1 MKLGEFFFQY
11 RGYLPIPL
19 ALIVLYFSNPVLPLM
34 IPGSIIII
42 FGEIIRLSGVRYA
55 GGETRT
61 RNVGA
66 PELCTDGPFA
76 YVRNPLYIGNYF
88 VYFGVILFSSDGG
101 LLIPLLTMATF
112 YFIAQYGLIIQLEE
126 QTLINL
132 FGEKYKEYCKN
143 VPRILPRLSPW
154 KLRNNTF
161 PNTWKKTFITEKRTL
176 QTIFIYF
183 FILFIKVSFL
193 T

>member
-1 MKLGEFFFQY
+1 MKLGEFFCQY

-19 ALIVLYFSNPVLPLM
+19 AIALLYFSNPSFHFM
-34 IPGSIIII
+34 IAGSIIIF
-42 FGEIIRLSGVRYA
+42 FGEIIRISGVRYV

-66 PELCTDGPFA
+66 AELCTDGPFA

-88 VYFGVILFSSDGG
+88 VYFGVVLFSSESDF
-101 LLIPLLTMATF
+101 LLPPLTLATICF
-112 YFIAQYGLIIQLEE
+112 FVQYGFIIQLEE
-126 QTLINL
+126 QTLKQL
-132 FGEKYKEYCKN
+132 FGEKYLEYCNN

-154 KLRNNTF
+154 KLRNNTS
-161 PNTWKKTFITEKRTL
+161 PNTWKKTIITEKRTL

-183 FILFIKVSFL
+183 FLLFVKVSLL

>member
-1 MKLGEFFFQY
+1 MKLGELFFQY

-19 ALIVLYFSNPVLPLM
+19 VLVVLYFSNPVLPLM
-34 IPGSIIII
+34 IAGSIIIF
-42 FGEIIRLSGVRYA
+42 FGEIIRIGAVRYA

-88 VYFGVILFSSDGG
+88 VCFGIVIFSSESDI
-101 LLIPLLTMATF
+101 LLPLLTTATI
-112 YFIAQYGLIIQLEE
+112 YFIVQYGFIIQLEE
-126 QTLINL
+126 RTLKIL
-132 FGEKYKEYCKN
+132 FGEKYREYCKN

-154 KLRNNTF
+154 KLRNNTL
-161 PNTWKKTFITEKRTL
+161 PNTWKKTIITEKRTL

-183 FILFIKVSFL
+183 FLLFVKVSFL

>member
-19 ALIVLYFSNPVLPLM
+19 ALVVLYFSNPEPPFM
-34 IPGSIIII
+34 IVGSITI
-42 FGEIIRLSGVRYA
+42 FVGEIIRISGVRHA

-61 RNVGA
+61 RKVGA
-66 PELCTDGPFA
+66 TKLCIDGPFA
-76 YVRNPLYIGNYF
+76 YVRNPLYIGNFF
-88 VYFGVILFSSDGG
+88 VYFGVVIFSSESD
-101 LLIPLLTMATF
+101 LLIPLLTMSTF
-112 YFIAQYGLIIQLEE
+112 YFITQYGIIIQFEE
-126 QTLINL
+126 QTLKKL
-132 FGEKYKEYCKN
+132 FGEKYQEYCEN

-154 KLRNNTF
+154 KLQSNTF
-161 PNTWKKTFITEKRTL
+161 PNTWKKTINTEKRTL

-183 FILFIKVSFL
+183 FLLFVKVSFL